1 MMLWRGMLPALY
13 RHAIYTGMRMTA
25 YEEMR
30 DSITRKGKK
39 KDGTVDNSLFP
50 MWKKV
55 AVGMGS
61 GAFGQFVA
69 SPTDLVKTQI
79 QMEGRRRLQGLEPR
93 VHGMMDAL
101 R

>member
-13 RHAIYTGMRMTA
+13 RHAIYTGIRMTA

-30 DSITRKGKK
+30 ASMSKGGKNR
-39 KDGTVDNSLFP
+39 GDNFP

-61 GAFGQFVA
+61 GAFGQFAA
-69 SPTDLVKTQI
+69 SPTDLIKTQI
-79 QMEGRRRLQGLEPR
+79 QMEGKRRLQGLEPR